1 MANKISKHD
10 NTPNIEELEKE
21 KKILLVQKALKGS
34 NEGDEIKLKEITAK
48 LEYFH
53 FGIAG

>member
-21 KKILLVQKALKGS
+21 KKILLVKKALKGS
-34 NEGDEIKLKEITAK
+34 NEGDEIKLKEITAN
-48 LEYFH
+48 LEYLKW
-53 FGIAG
+53 GIL